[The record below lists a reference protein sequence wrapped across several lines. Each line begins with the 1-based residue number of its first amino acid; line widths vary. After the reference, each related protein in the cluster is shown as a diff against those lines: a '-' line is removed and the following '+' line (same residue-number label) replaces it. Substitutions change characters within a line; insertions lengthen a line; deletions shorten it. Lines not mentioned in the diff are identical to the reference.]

1 MADELLPVA
10 GTWSDVMGI
19 RILHADAAEVRAE
32 LDVER
37 KHLQAFGL
45 VHGGVYSRNDRDDR
59 LAWRVP
65 GRACERACRRRARR
79 TRPASC
85 ALCVAADCMAA
96 RPRCVGRT
104 TQLWEAVVRD
114 DDDHIVASGRVR
126 LLCKDP

>member
-1 MADELLPVA
+1 MADELRPVA

-45 VHGGVYSRNDRDDR
+45 VHGGVYSGLIETIASLGAF
-59 LAWRVP
+59 LAARAS
-65 GRACERACRRRARR
+65 GRAVVGLENQTSFVRAVRRGRLHGRA
-79 TRPASC
+79 TA
-85 ALCVAADCMAA
+85 VH
-96 RPRCVGRT
+96 VGRT

-114 DDDHIVASGRVR
+114 DDDHVVASGRVR